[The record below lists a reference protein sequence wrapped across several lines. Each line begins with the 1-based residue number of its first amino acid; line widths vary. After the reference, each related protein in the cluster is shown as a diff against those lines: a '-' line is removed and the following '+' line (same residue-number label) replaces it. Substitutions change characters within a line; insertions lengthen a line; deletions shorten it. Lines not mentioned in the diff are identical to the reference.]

1 MLINKGQ
8 DLFAPVS
15 NFKRKI
21 SPKNTYWLYFSF
33 ENNLEKDYPL
43 GLYISKQN
51 HNVDINAFADST
63 FYFQQTGFFLKSSKN
78 DEIFPFTNIVQ
89 VKNNERISFYIKIK
103 NINDQL
109 PDFSVKLVDLRI
121 AAKRNNSLVNFDGF
135 VLGMMLLMLFY
146 GMFLFFQNKVKL
158 FLYYSLYILFLG
170 MWIFS
175 GLGFAYRM
183 FPDLL
188 REIDPFTP
196 FPNAIAQIFYFQF
209 IRLFLNTSQ
218 VLPKWDKLLRLFQ
231 ILTFLEFIFLV
242 VFVPMTNL
250 VTLSYI
256 IETLSW
262 AIVSLIYCAFIVR
275 ILLLKTKLTNIVAL
289 GGSFLVLGNIIGTI
303 LYSIFLDENAFVF
316 TKTGI
321 LCELLVYAY
330 GISYMYS
337 LIEADKQKFQKQLI
351 IQLSE
356 NAELHEK
363 VNRELADKVKERT
376 LEIEKQRDHIEK
388 INTEITDS
396 IKYAKYIQSSIGII
410 PW

>member
-1 MLINKGQ
+1 VQL
-8 DLFAPVS
+8 
-15 NFKRKI
+15 
-21 SPKNTYWLYFSF
+21 KNT
-33 ENNLEKDYPL
+33 
-43 GLYISKQN
+43 G
-51 HNVDINAFADST
+51 
-63 FYFQQTGFFLKSSKN
+63 
-78 DEIFPFTNIVQ
+78 
-89 VKNNERISFYIKIK
+89 RISFYIKLK
-103 NINDQL
+103 TINDQL
-109 PDFSVKLVDLRI
+109 PDFSIKLVDLRI
-121 AAKRNNSLVNFDGF
+121 AAKRNNSVVNFDGF

-146 GMFLFFQNKVKL
+146 GLFLFFQNKVKL

-183 FPDLL
+183 FPDLS

-196 FPNAIAQIFYFQF
+196 FPNAISLIFYFQF
-209 IRLFLNTSQ
+209 IRLFLNTFQ
-218 VLPKWDKLLRLFQ
+218 ALPKWDKLLRSFQ
-231 ILTFLEFIFLV
+231 ILCFLEFLFLT

-262 AIVSLIYCAFIVR
+262 AIMSLIYCAFIVR

-289 GGSFLVLGNIIGTI
+289 GASFLVLGNIIGAI
-303 LYSIFLDENAFVF
+303 LYPIFLDENVFIF
-316 TKTGI
+316 TKAGL

-351 IQLSE
+351 IQLNE
-356 NAELHEK
+356 NAELQEK

-376 LEIEKQRDHIEK
+376 IEIEKQRDHIEK

-396 IKYAKYIQSSIGII
+396 INYAKYIQSSILPKSDQLESYLGEHFVLYKPKDIVSGDFYWI
-410 PW
+410 SNIESPLKRGFYNKT